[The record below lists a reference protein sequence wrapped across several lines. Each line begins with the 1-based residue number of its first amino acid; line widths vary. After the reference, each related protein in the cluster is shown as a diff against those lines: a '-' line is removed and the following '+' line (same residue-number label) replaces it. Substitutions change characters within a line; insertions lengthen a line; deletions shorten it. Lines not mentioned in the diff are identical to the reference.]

1 MSNHPKGATEA
12 GPSHRLVE
20 LGVAGIMVILSLIG
34 IVGAIKAGIGWGIEG
49 PKAGFF
55 PFYVS
60 LIVLIASGVNIYNV
74 VSEERR
80 ADLFATWF
88 QLRQVMSV
96 VIPTAFYV
104 GVVPWI
110 GIYIPSM
117 ALIAF
122 FMKRLG
128 NYKWRM
134 ILPIAI
140 GVPIIFYLV
149 FERWFLVPLP
159 KGPVEYWLYL

>member
-1 MSNHPKGATEA
+1 MSNHPKGATET

-20 LGVAGIMVILSLIG
+20 LGVAGIMVILALIG
-34 IVGAIKAGIGWGIEG
+34 IAGALKAEIGWGFEG

-55 PFYVS
+55 PFYVC
-60 LIVLIASGVNIYNV
+60 LIVLGASIVNIFNTLT
-74 VSEERR
+74 EQTRG
-80 ADLFATWF
+80 DLFATWY

-96 VIPTAFYV
+96 VVPTAVYV
-104 GVVPWI
+104 AVVPWI
-110 GIYIPSM
+110 GIYVASM
-117 ALIAF
+117 VLIAF
-122 FMKRLG
+122 FMKTLG
-128 NYKWRM
+128 NYKWRL

-140 GVPIIFYLV
+140 GVPVIIYLV